1 MNTVQATSDATAANT
16 PAPWPV
22 NNAMALAWAAN
33 LGQAFTN
40 PAPSAYG
47 CSAPLVGHP
56 ESQTE
61 LEVFDPAPASY
72 DATKQQRLTGHV
84 RMMVSDKHSTRA
96 VDMTR
101 HEAAW
106 LVRGLVDTIAASL
119 VRDGK
124 GPAAALAPT
133 STGMHRGEL
142 RGVFARSPQHRP
154 APTATQRLEQALHA
168 LADATQAL
176 LAAPADQD
184 VQTNAQICV
193 YAARNALDLQALA
206 AVEAQRQE
214 RQAAAQATA
223 CDYHGA
229 AA

>member
-1 MNTVQATSDATAANT
+1 MNTAKPTSAATAAHS

-33 LGQAFTN
+33 LGQAFNN

-47 CSAPLVGHP
+47 CSVPLVGHP
-56 ESQTE
+56 ESRTE

-124 GPAAALAPT
+124 GPTAALVPT

-142 RGVFARSPQHRP
+142 RGVVARSPQHNTE
-154 APTATQRLEQALHA
+154 PTTTQRLEQALQA
-168 LADATQAL
+168 LADSTQAL
-176 LAAPADQD
+176 LAAPSDQD
-184 VQTNAQICV
+184 AQANAQICV
-193 YAARNALDLQALA
+193 YAARNTLDLQALDA
-206 AVEAQRQE
+206 AEAY
-214 RQAAAQATA
+214 RQARNAAAHSTA

>member
-1 MNTVQATSDATAANT
+1 MNTAQATSAATAANT

-33 LGQAFTN
+33 LGQAFTQARPCTYNAIPISAN
-40 PAPSAYG
+40 PR
-47 CSAPLVGHP
+47 L
-56 ESQTE
+56 ETE
-61 LEVFDPAPASY
+61 IEVFDPAADSY
-72 DATKQQRLTGHV
+72 DAGFGVRSHNHV
-84 RMMVSDKHSTRA
+84 RMVVGDKNLHYT
-96 VDMTR
+96 VNMTR

-154 APTATQRLEQALHA
+154 APTATQRLEHALQA

-184 VQTNAQICV
+184 AQANAQICV
-193 YAARNALDLQALA
+193 YAARNTLDLQALDA
-206 AVEAQRQE
+206 AEAY
-214 RQAAAQATA
+214 RQARNAAAHSTA

-229 AA
+229 TA

>member
-1 MNTVQATSDATAANT
+1 
-16 PAPWPV
+16 
-22 NNAMALAWAAN
+22 MALAWAAN
-33 LGQAFTN
+33 LGQAFIN

-47 CSAPLVGHP
+47 CSVPLVGHP
-56 ESQTE
+56 ESETE

-119 VRDGK
+119 VRDGR
-124 GPAAALAPT
+124 GPTAALVPT

-142 RGVFARSPQHRP
+142 RVVGSAPQHTQDP
-154 APTATQRLEQALHA
+154 APAQHLEQALQA
-168 LADATQAL
+168 LADAAQAM

-184 VQTNAQICV
+184 AQAKAQICI
-193 YAARNALDLQALA
+193 YAARNALDLQALDA
-206 AVEAQRQE
+206 AEAQRQKL
-214 RQAAAQATA
+214 RDAAQPTG

>member
-1 MNTVQATSDATAANT
+1 MNTAQATSAATAANT

-33 LGQAFTN
+33 LGQAFNN

-47 CSAPLVGHP
+47 CSVPLVGHP

-72 DATKQQRLTGHV
+72 DATQQQRLTGHV

-133 STGMHRGEL
+133 NTGMHRGEL
-142 RGVFARSPQHRP
+142 RVVASGPQHKQDPVP
-154 APTATQRLEQALHA
+154 AQRLEQVLEA
-168 LADATQAL
+168 LADATQIL
-176 LAAPADQD
+176 LAFPVDHDTRAK
-184 VQTNAQICV
+184 AQICI
-193 YAARNALDLQALA
+193 YAARNVLDLQALA
-206 AVEAQRQE
+206 AAEAQRQKA
-214 RQAAAQATA
+214 RDAAQATA